1 MMTLTPLVEEL
12 MRGTEWQRTPTEI
25 TSQDYFAMIVKGIE
39 YLYMLTGRGTAF
51 SDDMIDA
58 ENQTFS
64 GNLNLTEKMI
74 VLWSAEIDL
83 LEKVRADKNA
93 IVGYTT
99 DAISIT
105 NADKPYQ
112 YLSQSIDELRQ
123 KIRTAFYKLTAFVG
137 E

>member
-1 MMTLTPLVEEL
+1 MDLVPLIEEL
-12 MRGTEWQRTPTEI
+12 KRGTEWQRTPTEI
-25 TSQDYFAMIVKGIE
+25 KPEEYFAMIVKGIE
-39 YLYMLTGRGTAF
+39 YLYMITGRGA
-51 SDDMIDA
+51 SYRDDMIDA

-64 GNLNLTEKMI
+64 GKLNLTEKMI
-74 VLWSAEIDL
+74 VLWAAEIEL

-99 DAISIT
+99 DALSVT

-123 KIRTAFYKLTAFVG
+123 KIRAAFYKLTAFVG

>member
-1 MMTLTPLVEEL
+1 MTLEPLVEEL

-25 TSQDYFAMIVKGIE
+25 TPQDYFAMIVKGIE
-39 YLYMLTGRGTAF
+39 YLYMLTGRGAAF

-58 ENQTFS
+58 ESQTFS
-64 GNLNLTEKMI
+64 GSLNLTEKMI
-74 VLWSAEIDL
+74 VLWAAEIEL

-99 DAISIT
+99 DALSVT